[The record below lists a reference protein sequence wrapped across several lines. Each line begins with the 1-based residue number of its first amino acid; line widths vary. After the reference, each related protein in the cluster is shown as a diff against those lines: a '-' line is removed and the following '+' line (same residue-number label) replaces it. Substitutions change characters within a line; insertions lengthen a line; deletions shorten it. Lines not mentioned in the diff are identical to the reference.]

1 MARDVLTI
9 AYLGLGSN
17 VGDRQRH
24 LRRALELLDARGAL
38 RVAAVSSVYE
48 TQAWG
53 NTEQEPFLNAV
64 AEVET
69 ALDARGLLAEAKAVE
84 AEMGRRRT
92 HKWGPR
98 IIDLDILVFGDERVT
113 DPDLCVP
120 HGLLME
126 RQFALVPLAEL
137 APELKLP
144 DGRTAREAARP
155 DDASVRKLG
164 PLWPGSGG
172 R

>member
-53 NTEQEPFLNAV
+53 NTEQEPFLN
-64 AEVET
+64 
-69 ALDARGLLAEAKAVE
+69 
-84 AEMGRRRT
+84 
-92 HKWGPR
+92 
-98 IIDLDILVFGDERVT
+98 
-113 DPDLCVP
+113 
-120 HGLLME
+120 
-126 RQFALVPLAEL
+126 
-137 APELKLP
+137 
-144 DGRTAREAARP
+144 
-155 DDASVRKLG
+155 
-164 PLWPGSGG
+164 
-172 R
+172 